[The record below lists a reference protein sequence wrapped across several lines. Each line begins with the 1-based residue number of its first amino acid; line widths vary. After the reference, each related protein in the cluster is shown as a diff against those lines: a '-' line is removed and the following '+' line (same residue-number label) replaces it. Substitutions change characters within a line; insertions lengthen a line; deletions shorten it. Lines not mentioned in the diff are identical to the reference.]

1 MKSFP
6 DLLRSLSP
14 VDDSLLELYFGAC
27 EEVIFPKKHVL
38 TRAGQVQRDLY
49 FVVEGVQ
56 KSYYLA
62 KGKEHV
68 IAFTYPPWMTGIPES
83 FFSQT
88 PSRYFLETITESKLL
103 RISYEK
109 HTSLIDEHRPL
120 ETAYRK
126 LTEMILGGIVHRLHE
141 LMADDMETRFRSFV
155 QRSPHL
161 LQMVNHKDIAS
172 YLRMD
177 ATNFSRMLGK
187 IKI

>member
-1 MKSFP
+1 MKAFK
-6 DLLRSLSP
+6 DLLQSLSP
-14 VDDSLLELYFGAC
+14 VEDHLLETYFEAC
-27 EEVIFPKKHVL
+27 EETVFPKKHVL
-38 TRAGQVQRDLY
+38 TQAGQIQRELY
-49 FVVEGVQ
+49 FVMEGVQ
-56 KSYYLA
+56 KSYYLD

-68 IAFTYPPWMTGIPES
+68 IAFTYRPWMTGIPES

-109 HTSLIDEHRPL
+109 HNALIEEHRSL

-126 LTEMILGGIVHRLHE
+126 LTEMILGGLVHRLHE
-141 LMADDMETRFRSFV
+141 LMADDMETRFKSFV

-177 ATNFSRMLGK
+177 ATNFSRLLGK